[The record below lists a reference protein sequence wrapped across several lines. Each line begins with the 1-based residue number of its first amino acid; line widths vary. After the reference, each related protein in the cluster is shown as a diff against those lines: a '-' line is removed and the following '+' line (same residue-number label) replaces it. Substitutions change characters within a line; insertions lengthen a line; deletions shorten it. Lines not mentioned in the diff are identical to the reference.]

1 MLELQAM
8 VARVAMDFYQRAG
21 HMSLEIAKH
30 HLMAFYQCYT
40 VDSQSAS
47 VDVRDAPTD
56 PNFQQSSFRVE
67 LVDNFG
73 YLLRFFRKVEKLV
86 ADPPSNC
93 PPIIAVDFEG
103 VKLCRNGEL
112 CLAQFCLHNDQCT
125 VYVLDVFTLGK
136 QAFTI
141 QSPRGTSVQSI
152 LEDPSIR
159 KVWFDPR
166 NDVDALHHQ
175 FGIKTVGIFDL
186 QVAEVAERRNRG
198 LGVRYVQGLFKCLTN
213 CPTLSDQHKLF
224 AEKIDILGKNLFE
237 PENGGSYEVFRMRPL
252 HPIILVYAAH
262 DVRYMLLLYEALVL
276 PLLMAEQQGRA
287 AMNPGWFARIEEAS
301 KLRGNWWRHPEYVEP
316 SSEAPDF

>member
-1 MLELQAM
+1 M

-30 HLMAFYQCYT
+30 HLMAYYQCYT
-40 VDSQSAS
+40 VDSTSAS
-47 VDVRDAPTD
+47 VDVRDSPLD
-56 PNFQQSSFRVE
+56 PHFVSSQFRVE

-73 YLLRFFRKVEKLV
+73 YLMRFFRKVEELV
-86 ADPPSNC
+86 DNPPSNC

-112 CLAQFCLHNDQCT
+112 CLAQFCLHDDQCT
-125 VYVLDVFTLGK
+125 VYVLDVFSLGK
-136 QAFTI
+136 DAFEAK
-141 QSPRGTSVQSI
+141 SPRGTSVQSI
-152 LEDPSIR
+152 LESPSIR

-166 NDVDALHHQ
+166 NDVDALYHQ
-175 FGIKTVGIFDL
+175 FGIETQGIFDL

-213 CPTLSDQHKLF
+213 CPSLSDKHKLF

-252 HPIILVYAAH
+252 HPIILVYSAH
-262 DVRYMLLLYEALVL
+262 DVRYMLLLYESLVL
-276 PLLMAEQQGRA
+276 PLLMSEQSGQSVQ
-287 AMNPGWFARIEEAS
+287 NWFARIEES
-301 KLRGNWWRHPEYVEP
+301 SMVRGGWWRHPNYVEP